1 MITFVWRALGKP
13 PTQPAR
19 PPPSQ
24 WHPSPPRQPF
34 LSYHHQHHRHQLRH
48 FTLLLD
54 YLHDLNDAFV
64 SYLVLLVVGQL
75 QVSLLDKQ
83 CLSATIPPNSLT
95 SSTIS
100 WETSTAF
107 SSRTW
112 SILWSGEC
120 PKIWGGKCTRIN
132 SPWPEVQIQSFIR
145 TFQFP
150 PHSQPQ
156 FRQVGPILFEIQVPT
171 ISGITQY

>member
-54 YLHDLNDAFV
+54 YLHDLNVVFV
-64 SYLVLLVVGQL
+64 SYPVGHLQVNLLVCHHPSQL
-75 QVSLLDKQ
+75 SYQLDHPLGNIHSLLVQ
-83 CLSATIPPNSLT
+83 NLVHTMERRMSQNMG
-95 SSTIS
+95 
-100 WETSTAF
+100 WQF
-107 SSRTW
+107 
-112 SILWSGEC
+112 
-120 PKIWGGKCTRIN
+120 N

-150 PHSQPQ
+150 PHSYPQ
-156 FRQVGPILFEIQVPT
+156 FRQVGPILFEIQLPT